1 MFSGQCATPALVDA
15 LNGKTFS
22 VPVFSPVRQ
31 TILAYMMRKLIM
43 MLMKIKLIMMLTKIK
58 SATTG
63 ALSMAKELACI
74 ISMSPHYA
82 SARKTSLVP
91 FNERLRET
99 MGWG

>member
-15 LNGKTFS
+15 LNGRTFS

-31 TILAYMMRKLIM
+31 TILAYVMR
-43 MLMKIKLIMMLTKIK
+43 KLIMMLTKITA
-58 SATTG
+58 ATTR